1 LFELEQSFIFLFCK
15 NILFNYLI
23 MTEEVQLV
31 LDDAIERMDKAV
43 DHLDKELGKIR
54 AGKANP
60 KMLDG
65 LMIDYYG
72 SMTPLTQVAN
82 INTPDPR
89 TIAIQPWEKKMIQTI
104 ERALM
109 AANLGMTPENNGEI
123 IRLNVPPLTEE
134 RRKSLVKQAKQ
145 ESEDAKVS
153 VRSIRRD
160 MIEEF
165 KKLKKDGLSEDAEK
179 DAEAEAQ
186 KIHDRY
192 IRKVDELM
200 EKKEKDILTV

>member
-1 LFELEQSFIFLFCK
+1 
-15 NILFNYLI
+15 

-60 KMLDG
+60 QMLDG

>member
-31 LDDAIERMDKAV
+31 LDDAVERMDKAV

-153 VRSIRRD
+153 IRSIRRD